1 MSTISELEARL
12 RDLQH
17 QLHATGCPLVDFS
30 RSLASLTR
38 SRRERQA
45 WREANPDAAAR
56 YDILAAELDA
66 VHAEL
71 AAREA
76 ADKHQ
81 RALERLLEARGLRE
95 RDVTA
100 AKTPDDRPSMVAAQS
115 WLAGESTWL
124 VLLGGVGTG
133 KTVAAA
139 WCLLQVLSRG
149 GTAQYRVMSEV
160 SRLSSFD
167 EGRADLERMKRLDLL
182 ALDDVGTENFTAHA
196 GGLLFD
202 LLDARH
208 ANRKRTI
215 VCSNLDSKAL
225 VARLGERL
233 ADRIQSDGQ
242 VVKLTGAS
250 MRRRE
255 AP

>member
-1 MSTISELEARL
+1 MA
-12 RDLQH
+12 
-17 QLHATGCPLVDFS
+17 
-30 RSLASLTR
+30 
-38 SRRERQA
+38 
-45 WREANPDAAAR
+45 
-56 YDILAAELDA
+56 
-66 VHAEL
+66 
-71 AAREA
+71 
-76 ADKHQ
+76 
-81 RALERLLEARGLRE
+81 
-95 RDVTA
+95 
-100 AKTPDDRPSMVAAQS
+100 
-115 WLAGESTWL
+115 
-124 VLLGGVGTG
+124 
-133 KTVAAA
+133 
-139 WCLLQVLSRG
+139 
-149 GTAQYRVMSEV
+149 
-160 SRLSSFD
+160 RLSSFD